1 MLAERRTEWAKMAAW
16 RSAGRLRTLIEELEF
31 TPDRN
36 AVIAELESAVGD
48 VRQAIEEMR
57 AGERMTEH
65 YGG

>member
-16 RSAGRLRTLIEELEF
+16 RSQGRLSSLIEALEF
-31 TPDRN
+31 TGDRD